1 MQAPERSEM
10 AENQSV
16 QPKPEEEKKTALA
29 LLLEGDGAEDTRAI
43 VQAMLKS
50 GMVLSTSEVRR
61 YLQASGKKV
70 AKVADG
76 VLAIGVN
83 VAFLR
88 TLAKAVKNTGP
99 KVGIGDALGIVEKE
113 YGVAI
118 PAEVIS
124 ILELAS
130 S

>member
-1 MQAPERSEM
+1 M
-10 AENQSV
+10 AEAT
-16 QPKPEEEKKTALA
+16 QPKPSQQPEPRQTALG
-29 LLLEGDGAEDTRAI
+29 LLLQSDGAEDTKEI
-43 VQAMLKS
+43 VNAMLKS

-70 AKVADG
+70 ARVADG
-76 VLAIGVN
+76 ILAIGVN

-88 TLAKAVKNTGP
+88 TLARAVQNTGP
-99 KVGIGDALGIVEKE
+99 KVGIGDAMRIVEKE
-113 YGVAI
+113 YGVSI